1 MSSRHPR
8 SRELALQSERMS
20 SPFRILAALVAGV
33 GSGVL
38 LRTWNVAGPVIE
50 VAEPLGQVWVNAL
63 RMCVI
68 PLVVSCIIVSVGSS
82 LDTTALGR
90 IGWRAAA
97 LFFALLT
104 SAALFSA
111 ALGWPLFARLQ
122 LEPDVTRSLVGSA
135 ASTAPAGGSASTG
148 LAPWIV
154 GLIPANPI
162 QAAADGAML
171 PLIVFA
177 LLLGLAVRRAGE
189 EPSQAVLGFFQ
200 GIAESM
206 FVLVRWAIYAA
217 PIGVFAL
224 ATVLAARTGVA
235 IAGAVAYYIAV
246 VVGLTVLFAVVVLYP
261 LAALA
266 GRVPLGRFVRG
277 TLPAQAV
284 AFSSRSSLAS
294 LPAMVEGARNVLGL
308 GEEITVFL
316 VPLAGSIFRVGSA
329 IAQMVGVLFLARLYD
344 APLAGPQFVSVILAI
359 VLTTFSVPGIPG
371 GTIIAIASVLP
382 VAGLPLSG
390 IGLLLGID
398 AIPDMFRTAANVT
411 GGMTAA
417 VVLARRQPEPVGVE
431 LPSSA

>member
-1 MSSRHPR
+1 
-8 SRELALQSERMS
+8 
-20 SPFRILAALVAGV
+20 
-33 GSGVL
+33 
-38 LRTWNVAGPVIE
+38 
-50 VAEPLGQVWVNAL
+50 
-63 RMCVI
+63 
-68 PLVVSCIIVSVGSS
+68 
-82 LDTTALGR
+82 
-90 IGWRAAA
+90 
-97 LFFALLT
+97 
-104 SAALFSA
+104 
-111 ALGWPLFARLQ
+111 
-122 LEPDVTRSLVGSA
+122 
-135 ASTAPAGGSASTG
+135 
-148 LAPWIV
+148 
-154 GLIPANPI
+154 
-162 QAAADGAML
+162 
-171 PLIVFA
+171 
-177 LLLGLAVRRAGE
+177 
-189 EPSQAVLGFFQ
+189 VLGFFQ

-206 FVLVRWAIYAA
+206 FVLVRWAIYVA
-217 PIGVFAL
+217 PAGVFAL
-224 ATVLAARTGVA
+224 ATVLAARTGLA
-235 IAGAVAYYIAV
+235 IAGVVAYYIVV
-246 VVGLTVLFAVVVLYP
+246 VVGLTVLFAIVVLYP

-316 VPLAGSIFRVGSA
+316 VPLAGSVFRVGSA

-344 APLAGPQFVSVILAI
+344 APLGGPQFLSVIVAI

-417 VVLARRQPEPVGVE
+417 VVLARRQSVGVE
-431 LPSSA
+431 VPSGV